1 MTIEIAIKKKLKEY
15 TLDFSFTS
23 VSQQTALL
31 GASGSGKSMILKC
44 IAGIETPDEGYIRV
58 NGRTLFDKQK
68 KINLPPQKRRVGYL
82 FQNYALFPNFTV
94 RQNIACVLQKKDRQR
109 VEALLHKF
117 ELTEI
122 AEQYSE
128 QLSGGQ
134 QQRVAL
140 ARLLASDP
148 EILLLDEPFSAL
160 DTFLK
165 EKVELEMKSFLQ
177 DYPGEAILVT
187 HNRNEA
193 YRLCEDLVI
202 LNRGRSIEHGKLKQI
217 FDHPRYLA
225 TSKLTGCK
233 NFSRVERLDDH
244 HLLALDW
251 NFSLTV
257 PQPVTSAIRYVG
269 IRAHFFEEAFDLN
282 AENCFKAKILDQT
295 ETPFEWRI
303 LCQPNDG
310 EVPLW
315 WKLPKEKKRTAFSGV
330 LHVPTAAVQLLQ
342 SDPQDNF
349 SRRQES

>member
-15 TLDFSFTS
+15 RLDFSFTS
-23 VSQQTALL
+23 TSRQTALL

-58 NGRTLFDKQK
+58 NGRTLFDKSR
-68 KINLPPQKRRVGYL
+68 KIDLPPQKRRVGYL

-94 RQNIACVLQKKDRQR
+94 RQNIACVLKKKERQR
-109 VEALLHKF
+109 VDLLLRRF

-122 AEQYSE
+122 AEQYGE
-128 QLSGGQ
+128 ELSGGQ

-165 EKVELEMKSFLQ
+165 EKVELEMKTFLR
-177 DYPGEAILVT
+177 DYDGEAILVT

-202 LNRGRSIEHGKLKQI
+202 LNRGQGIEHGKLKQI
-217 FDHPRYLA
+217 FDQPRYLA

-251 NFSLTV
+251 DLPLTV
-257 PQPVTSAIRYVG
+257 AGPVTSDIRYVG
-269 IRAHFFEEAFDLN
+269 IRAHFFEEAADPT
-282 AENCFKAKILDQT
+282 AENCFTAKILDQT
-295 ETPFEWRI
+295 ETPFEWRL
-303 LCQPNDG
+303 LCQANDG
-310 EVPLW
+310 EVPIW
-315 WKLPKEKKRTAFSGV
+315 WKLTKDTKRRDFTGV
-330 LHVPTAAVQLLQ
+330 LHVPAAAIQLLQ
-342 SDPQDNF
+342 
-349 SRRQES
+349 QEPCANVSGREQS